1 MFQKILDSN
10 QTNKSSMAFDIQYK
24 RKSEIDFING
34 SVSKIGKKHGV
45 PTPLNDMLYK
55 IIKIKEG
62 VF

>member
-1 MFQKILDSN
+1 
-10 QTNKSSMAFDIQYK
+10 MAFDIQFK

-55 IIKIKEG
+55 IIKVKEG
-62 VF
+62 SF